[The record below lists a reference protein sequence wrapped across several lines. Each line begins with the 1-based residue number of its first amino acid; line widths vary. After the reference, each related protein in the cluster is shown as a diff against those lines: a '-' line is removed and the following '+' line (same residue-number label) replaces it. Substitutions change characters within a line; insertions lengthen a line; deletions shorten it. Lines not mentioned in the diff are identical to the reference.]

1 MSWLFSQALVAE
13 FSADTSLAGE
23 LSVPSSSSP
32 MQRAFLSHGKT
43 TEFSRLSRFGMM
55 CAPLTDAHGTALL
68 TSFLA
73 ASRAR
78 TSARPG
84 VAQVLPG
91 GVEVACGA
99 KWRASSVRYDPASS
113 SWKTAHCLWEED
125 LPSSSVILPKW
136 GSMQRGAV
144 FQHPTAERPISGI
157 VSGLWATPS
166 ATDGNRGGT
175 LTENMTG
182 ISLVQ
187 QINTP
192 SRWPT
197 PTVCGNYNRKG
208 ISASIGDG
216 LATAVAKYPT
226 PTASAAK
233 GWAPNHNR
241 ADSDDRLDYTI
252 ERSAFQT
259 GQKTPPKRLNPAWV
273 EWLMGWP
280 PGFTDLKPLAMD
292 KFREW
297 QQQHS
302 PF

>member
-13 FSADTSLAGE
+13 FSAGTSLAGE
-23 LSVPSSSSP
+23 LSAPSSGNP

-43 TEFSRLSRFGMM
+43 TAFSRLSRFGMM
-55 CAPLTDAHGTALL
+55 CSPLTDAHGEALL

-78 TSARPG
+78 TSAQPG
-84 VAQVLPG
+84 VAWVLPG

-99 KWRASSVRYDPASS
+99 KWLASSVRFDPASS

-136 GSMQRGAV
+136 GSMRSGFVYRQRTV
-144 FQHPTAERPISGI
+144 ERPISGT
-157 VSGLWATPS
+157 VSGLW
-166 ATDGNRGGT
+166 
-175 LTENMTG
+175 
-182 ISLVQ
+182 
-187 QINTP
+187 
-192 SRWPT
+192 PT
-197 PTVCGNYNRKG
+197 PNCIGFQSDGELQMLAKK
-208 ISASIGDG
+208 ASSHAEFLEMSDR
-216 LATAVAKYPT
+216 ACQSKRQKHYPT
-226 PTASAAK
+226 PTASQAK
-233 GWAPNHNR
+233 GWAPNHTR
-241 ADSDDRLDYTI
+241 AGSDDRLDYTI
-252 ERSAFQT
+252 ERSAFKT
-259 GQKTPPKRLNPAWV
+259 GQQTPPKRLNPAWV